1 MDNTY
6 FKCRDD
12 SYYTKYTKEEIFKMM
27 DTDRETYISNLKKLL
42 KDMDYPFYKD
52 IYNKCA
58 QFNMENGFPEEKII
72 GRYIAHMRLRAYKVF
87 GYNDGE

>member
-58 QFNMENGFPEEKII
+58 
-72 GRYIAHMRLRAYKVF
+72 
-87 GYNDGE
+87 